1 MRLVAADAYVVGDH
15 LDCED
20 LPPVARQTNTP
31 RVFRPSSSAMLLV
44 GSGFLNEANRPD
56 IYEGDDGNSNSCAD
70 SVRSLLTEVKA
81 KYSDVE
87 GRASASRSS

>member
-1 MRLVAADAYVVGDH
+1 
-15 LDCED
+15 
-20 LPPVARQTNTP
+20 
-31 RVFRPSSSAMLLV
+31 MLLV

-87 GRASASRSS
+87 GCAPRHPVS